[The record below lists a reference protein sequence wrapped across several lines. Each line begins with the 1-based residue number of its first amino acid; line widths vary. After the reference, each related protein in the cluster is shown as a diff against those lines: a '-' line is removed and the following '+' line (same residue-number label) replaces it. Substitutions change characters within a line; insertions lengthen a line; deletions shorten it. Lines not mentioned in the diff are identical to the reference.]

1 MLAALPATA
10 LASGETLTVTP
21 TNPQAGGVT
30 PVSATLDFAA
40 GDTPET
46 VVTSLAPGM
55 LANLNA
61 NPGCLAT
68 EQTTPSC
75 QIGTAAVNVA
85 GAGSFAGNLYLVPPH
100 GSDAAGIAFVPGSG
114 SPAALV
120 TQYIGVSLNPNA
132 RGGLNLTTTFPNTS
146 PAQITSFT
154 TNFTTLNGQPF
165 TRLPSS
171 CSTATSSFTVTYY
184 NGTPNGGAAGSFTPT
199 GCPSLPYAPKLSG
212 AITKDAKD
220 SGATLVFDVTQA
232 ASESASKSITLKLPS
247 GLGINLTAIATCLS
261 GSGPGCAVGSATAT
275 SPLLPSPAL
284 ANGTVTLGGT
294 LTAPTL
300 SIAFPAPFGITL
312 TGSVNLANTSVTFGS
327 VPDVPLTNLALTIT
341 GPNGGKAFTTDCK
354 AATVGGT
361 FTAQSGAAKSE
372 TVPVTF
378 NGCVTVTG
386 STGGLA
392 TGHPNLKF
400 KLAHAKGGANLV
412 SVAVGLPG
420 GLSFSRSAFVS
431 HKTCTTLKGKKKK
444 CTTTTLISGLGIS
457 GGRASSVVL
466 KGGKLVITLAKG
478 TGSLSLTISRPLVT
492 ETKSLKTKVKRHKA
506 GKLTFTFKITE
517 AQGTA
522 NAVAVNL
529 KPH

>member
-10 LASGETLTVTP
+10 LASGETLTVAP
-21 TNPQAGGVT
+21 TNPQAGGLT
-30 PVSATLDFAA
+30 PVSATLNFAA
-40 GDTPET
+40 GEAPET

-55 LANLNA
+55 LGNLGA
-61 NPGCLAT
+61 NPGCLAA
-68 EQTTPSC
+68 EQLTPSC
-75 QIGTAAVNVA
+75 QIGSATISTDVA
-85 GAGSFAGNLYLVPPH
+85 GNFQGALYLVPPQ
-100 GSDAAGIAFVPGSG
+100 GSDAAGIDFVPGAG
-114 SPAALV
+114 SPQSLV
-120 TQYIGVSLNPNA
+120 TQYIGVALNPNA
-132 RGGLNLTTTFPNTS
+132 PGGLNLTTTFPQI
-146 PAQITSFT
+146 PGVQITSFAVS
-154 TNFTTLNGQPF
+154 FTTLNGQQF
-165 TRLPSS
+165 TRLPSN
-171 CSTATSSFTVTYY
+171 CNTATSSFAVTYT
-184 NGTPNGGAAGSFTPT
+184 NGTNGTASGSFTPT
-199 GCPSLPYAPKLSG
+199 GCAGLPYAPTLSG

-220 SGATLVFDVTQA
+220 SGATLVFAVTQA
-232 ASESASKSITLKLPS
+232 ANESASKSITLKLPS

-261 GSGPGCAVGSATAT
+261 GSGPGCTVGSATAT

-284 ANGTVTLGGT
+284 ASGTVTLGGT
-294 LTAPTL
+294 VTAPTL
-300 SIAFPAPFGITL
+300 SIAFPAPFSIAL
-312 TGSVNLANTSVTFGS
+312 TGSVNLANTSVTFEN
-327 VPDVPLTNLALTIT
+327 VPDVPLTNLALTVT
-341 GPNGGKAFTTDCK
+341 GPSGGKAFTTDCK
-354 AATVGGT
+354 PATVGGA

-420 GLSFSRSAFVS
+420 GLRFSRSAFVS

-457 GGRASSVVL
+457 GGKASSVAL

-492 ETKSLKTKVKRHKA
+492 ETKSLKTKVKKHKA
-506 GKLTFTFKITE
+506 GKLTFTFKITD
-517 AQGTA
+517 AKGTA
-522 NAVAVNL
+522 STVAVNL